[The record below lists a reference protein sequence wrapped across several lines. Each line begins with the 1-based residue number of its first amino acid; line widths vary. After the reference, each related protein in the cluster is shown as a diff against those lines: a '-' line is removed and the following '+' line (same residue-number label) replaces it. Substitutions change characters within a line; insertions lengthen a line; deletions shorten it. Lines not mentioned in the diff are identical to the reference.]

1 MVDGNY
7 LSVYYHRRPLLYY
20 LGGSTKFV
28 VTIAIDA
35 FIVSAIRLM
44 EALRD
49 TLRTLQLE
57 SLHLDIQVRIKA
69 MEFNKNALEE
79 ELSRKLEAV
88 QRQREE
94 LDKKEVEV
102 LCISI

>member
-1 MVDGNY
+1 M
-7 LSVYYHRRPLLYY
+7 
-20 LGGSTKFV
+20 
-28 VTIAIDA
+28 
-35 FIVSAIRLM
+35 RLT

-49 TLRTLQLE
+49 TLRTSQLE

-79 ELSRKLEAV
+79 ELSRKLEAI

>member
-1 MVDGNY
+1 MVDGDY
-7 LSVYYHRRPLLYY
+7 LSVYYHGRPLLYY

-35 FIVSAIRLM
+35 FIVSAMRLT

-49 TLRTLQLE
+49 TLRTSQLE

-79 ELSRKLEAV
+79 ELSRKLEAI

>member
-1 MVDGNY
+1 M
-7 LSVYYHRRPLLYY
+7 YYHGRPLLYY

-35 FIVSAIRLM
+35 FIVSAMRLT

-49 TLRTLQLE
+49 TLRTSQLE

-79 ELSRKLEAV
+79 ELSRKLEAI